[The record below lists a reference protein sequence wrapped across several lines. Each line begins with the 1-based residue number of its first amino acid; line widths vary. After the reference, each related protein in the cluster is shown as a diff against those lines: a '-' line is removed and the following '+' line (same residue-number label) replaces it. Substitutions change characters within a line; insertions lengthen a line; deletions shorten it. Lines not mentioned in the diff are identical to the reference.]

1 MESLI
6 IIIHVL
12 AAIAV
17 TVLVLLQ
24 RGKGAEMG
32 ASFGSGAS
40 QTLFGSTGSG
50 NVLTKST
57 TVFAIIFFVTSLS
70 LAVFA
75 RQSAAEQ
82 NRIFKTGGHRRIV
95 LATNVA
101 ETSLT
106 VPGIRYVIDPGY
118 ARVSRYSV
126 RNKVQ
131 RLPIEKVS
139 QSSANQRSGRC
150 GRVAAGVAIRLYD
163 ENDFKDFCI
172 AILSKDFTTMV
183 AIKKLNS
190 PDEYLKNYL

>member
-75 RQSAAEQ
+75 RQSADLSVL
-82 NRIFKTGGHRRIV
+82 GGDLINDLDQV
-95 LATNVA
+95 NTVIQTSEPATETVSNEDMPEIEAGGDIPVA
-101 ETSLT
+101 
-106 VPGIRYVIDPGY
+106 P
-118 ARVSRYSV
+118 
-126 RNKVQ
+126 
-131 RLPIEKVS
+131 
-139 QSSANQRSGRC
+139 
-150 GRVAAGVAIRLYD
+150 
-163 ENDFKDFCI
+163 
-172 AILSKDFTTMV
+172 
-183 AIKKLNS
+183 
-190 PDEYLKNYL
+190 